1 MLRPEAEMVGN
12 SHRSGCARA
21 LSNGE
26 ELRERARSRDRW
38 LVGPS
43 VGADLVG
50 ASIGGD
56 ATKACGRARA
66 ARVVI
71 TVVLD
76 DVVFSLRRVDPAVH
90 REV

>member
-1 MLRPEAEMVGN
+1 MLRPEVEMVGN
-12 SHRSGCARA
+12 SHRSRCACA

-43 VGADLVG
+43 VSADLVST
-50 ASIGGD
+50 SIRGYG
-56 ATKACGRARA
+56 TKACSRA

-71 TVVLD
+71 AVVLD
-76 DVVFSLRRVDPAVH
+76 DVVLSLRRVDPAVH